1 MDEAGDEDLA
11 RLEVER
17 TQLHSQLAA
26 VGDFRRGSLT
36 AAYRRCGK
44 PYCACAEPGHPGHGP
59 IHLLTRSVQGKTATK
74 AVPSGPQLEKAQR
87 EVGSYKRFKAVV
99 EQIVAVN
106 EQICEARP
114 LTEGMEAAGG
124 GQRGGSM
131 KRSGRSSKAR

>member
-1 MDEAGDEDLA
+1 MDEAGDGELA
-11 RLEVER
+11 RLESGR

-59 IHLLTRSVQGKTATK
+59 IHLLTKSVKGKTATK
-74 AVPSGPQLEKAQR
+74 AVPAGPQLEKVQR
-87 EVGSYKRFKAVV
+87 EVSNYQRFKAVV

-114 LTEGMEAAGG
+114 LTEGLEAAGS
-124 GQRGGSM
+124 GQRGALRRDPG
-131 KRSGRSSKAR
+131 GV